1 MPNFII
7 ILAFLIALK
16 IFKNY
21 AHRTDLDNL
30 PEFQNW
36 LSYGGSAGRV
46 PQNHLENL
54 V

>member
-30 PEFQNW
+30 PELQN
-36 LSYGGSAGRV
+36 
-46 PQNHLENL
+46 
-54 V
+54 

>member
-21 AHRTDLDNL
+21 AQKTNFDNL
-30 PEFQNW
+30 PEFQN
-36 LSYGGSAGRV
+36 
-46 PQNHLENL
+46 
-54 V
+54 